1 MRITADTNLLV
12 RVVTGDNLAQSR
24 TAHHILASAELVA
37 IPLPALC
44 EFVWVLEFTYRY
56 SAEQVIAAVR
66 AIMDAPNAVVD
77 TTAVEAGLA
86 VQAEGG
92 DFADAVIAQSGQSFG
107 GSVFVSFDR
116 RAVDRIAKIGLQ
128 TAHAESLI

>member
-12 RVVTGDNLAQSR
+12 RVVTGDNDAQAR

-37 IPLPALC
+37 IPLPVLC

-66 AIMDAPNAVVD
+66 AIVDAPNVVTD
-77 TTAVEAGLA
+77 TSAVEAGLA
-86 VQAEGG
+86 VQAQGG
-92 DFADAVIAQSGQSFG
+92 DFSDAVIAESGRSFG
-107 GSVFVSFDR
+107 GSIFVSFDR
-116 RAVDRIAKIGLQ
+116 RAVDRISKIGLQ
-128 TAHAESLI
+128 TAHAESL